1 MTEIR
6 THTGLSLGMLR
17 DMAMKHVRRG
27 RKARWRPNP
36 VVTQLDALND
46 LIDEFYAG
54 DRRPQL
60 QDRIATLLY
69 AFLEAPMKGTRMPG
83 VDMEDV
89 RQDVIA
95 KLWDRLLSGHLKKD
109 LPIRAKGYFGLMF
122 RNQAID
128 ALRKRREASMEGI
141 REIASTGVSL
151 TSMPLTE
158 EELQAAVTAS
168 AEISGQEAASMGPG
182 KTYLTR
188 WYGRRPD
195 VVVAHELEVTP
206 ENLRVRAHRAGIT
219 VFAGNKPTGK
229 GRARKLPELR
239 RDAMGE
245 LAVPVPLPRK
255 PPAARAEWFMR
266 WYPTLIRDELWALTG
281 YKSWRWVRAAARKL
295 GLPDKPK
302 QKAPLNRVGMEW
314 VELVYPYLSDQDM
327 ALDLGV
333 PVPIVWKALEH
344 LGVRTVR
351 KRSVATK
358 APAGA

>member
-1 MTEIR
+1 MAEER
-6 THTGLSLGMLR
+6 THTGLPLGMLR
-17 DMAMKHVRRG
+17 AMAMKHVRRG
-27 RKARWRPNP
+27 VAHYRKNP
-36 VVTQLDALND
+36 VSSQIDALNQ
-46 LIDEFYAG
+46 LIDEFYMGNRLASI
-54 DRRPQL
+54 
-60 QDRIATLLY
+60 QDRIAALFY
-69 AFLEAPMKGTRMPG
+69 QFLEAPMRGTKMPG
-83 VDMEDV
+83 IDQEDV

-95 KLWDRLLSGHLKKD
+95 KLWDRLVSGHLKRD

-122 RNQAID
+122 RHQAID

-141 REIASTGVSL
+141 HEIASTGISL
-151 TSMPLTE
+151 TAMPLTE
-158 EELQAAVTAS
+158 EELQAAVMAS
-168 AEISGQEAASMGPG
+168 AEISGRDAASMGPG

-195 VVVAHELEVTP
+195 VVVALELEVTP

-255 PPAARAEWFMR
+255 PPAARAEWFAR

-281 YKSWRWVRAAARKL
+281 YRSWRWVRAAARKL
-295 GLPDKPK
+295 GLRDKPK
-302 QKAPLNRVGMEW
+302 QRAPLNRVGMEW
-314 VELVYPYLSDQDM
+314 VSLVYPYLTDQDM

-333 PVPIVWKALEH
+333 NVPTVWKALEH

-351 KRSVATK
+351 KRSVTRK